1 MDTLASANIL
11 IEAGFVDSQAQ
22 AVIAVMNDNLATK
35 DDLENLRCDMLEM
48 GTSIRRDTKR
58 DMKDLGT
65 SLRRDM
71 KEMDTSLRNDM
82 TKGFDT
88 LRHEMKEM
96 DTSLRSDM
104 KEMNTSIR
112 SDMTNGFDTVAHD
125 IKGVHVK
132 IDYQFSLL
140 KWMVGIMGAVSI
152 AIGLRLL
159 FL

>member
-11 IEAGFVDSQAQ
+11 TEAGFVDSQAE
-22 AVIAVMNDNLATK
+22 AVIAVMSDNLATK
-35 DDLENLRCDMLEM
+35 DDLENLRLA
-48 GTSIRRDTKR
+48 TQR

-65 SLRRDM
+65 SLR
-71 KEMDTSLRNDM
+71 
-82 TKGFDT
+82 
-88 LRHEMKEM
+88 HEMKEM
-96 DTSLRSDM
+96 NTSIRSDM

>member
-11 IEAGFVDSQAQ
+11 TEAGFVDSQAQ
-22 AVIAVMNDNLATK
+22 AVIAVMSDNLATK
-35 DDLENLRCDMLEM
+35 DDLENLRLA
-48 GTSIRRDTKR
+48 TQR

-65 SLRRDM
+65 SLRNDI
-71 KEMDTSLRNDM
+71 KNLGTS
-82 TKGFDT
+82 

-112 SDMTNGFDTVAHD
+112 SDMTNGFDAVAHD